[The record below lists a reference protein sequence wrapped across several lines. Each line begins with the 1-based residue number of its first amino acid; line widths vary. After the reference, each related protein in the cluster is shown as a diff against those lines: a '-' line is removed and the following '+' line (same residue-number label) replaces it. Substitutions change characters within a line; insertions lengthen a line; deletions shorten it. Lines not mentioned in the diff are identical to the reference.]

1 MVPLWILQRSFLVLP
16 SAKPEDYLQNPITL
30 LGLRNHPYYFNTRA
44 LQQFLSETEQV
55 VHIPGSAPMFA
66 YHVGKEEQKQ
76 SRDRRREKRQARP
89 AGWKNR
95 YAHSGSASPGPGSS
109 SLVAGSSI
117 SLVAG
122 SAAWFHSGS
131 AQDRETWIENNWADI
146 KQGFKAGWK
155 AGSKAGSQAAKG
167 SASPGPASSGSAQT
181 EWSSSGSGSS
191 KAGSQAGSNAL
202 CGWSSGMF
210 IGSSWDA

>member
-95 YAHSGSASPGPGSS
+95 YAHSGSASSGSGSS
-109 SLVAGSSI
+109 SLVA
-117 SLVAG
+117 
-122 SAAWFHSGS
+122 AWSEKGS
-131 AQDRETWIENNWADI
+131 AQDRVTWIENNWADI

-167 SASPGPASSGSAQT
+167 SASPGPASASVGLIDFYQLEPAGDGGS
-181 EWSSSGSGSS
+181 
-191 KAGSQAGSNAL
+191 
-202 CGWSSGMF
+202 
-210 IGSSWDA
+210 

>member
-76 SRDRRREKRQARP
+76 SRDRRREKRRARP

-109 SLVAGSSI
+109 SLVA
-117 SLVAG
+117 
-122 SAAWFHSGS
+122 AWSEKGS

-146 KQGFKAGWK
+146 KQGFKAGLK
-155 AGSKAGSQAAKG
+155 AGSKAGSKAAKG

-181 EWSSSGSGSS
+181 DWSSSGSGSS